1 MATKFG
7 YVKREATNAIDWS
20 AVASQF
26 TTVLK
31 EEASVREQKKA
42 ELAESSREMT
52 NALQEAPTGEY
63 VDGNTFIGNYTSD
76 ASQVLLTQDRLLK
89 QGILKPRDF
98 AIVRA
103 NLNSSNEQMFKLGE
117 AYQAAY
123 KTKME
128 RINAADPKKRAQML
142 EQWKMEQAEGLYNLR
157 NSKALIN
164 PSNGMVSIGLWKDG
178 KMDTDPNSFQTV
190 PELMG
195 NLAGEYNYYD
205 VRAELNTAV
214 EGLGIIDEID
224 IKYAGQGGLE
234 MIYKTSSQGGKYTG
248 DDEVL
253 KEYFEWAGYTADAM
267 MANPFHVTSILTNEG
282 LIEPTTKER
291 YTFTYEP
298 DPKKRKA
305 NEIFLDRTNNR
316 GGEPKFTVEQ
326 SKQVK
331 DAIIE
336 RLNDKVDKT
345 ITTTSSRRPFDPV
358 AVTNKKD
365 QQLEDETTFNMLSDI
380 YYGDAAAVKAAETY
394 FRDNFDGVSEVQK
407 KGNSIFIT
415 MNDGTTKDVPL
426 VGPNGQLMGFEA
438 FAKSAVLLT
447 GVPNILD
454 SVNLAGGLR
463 KGKVKKTRTTETKGE
478 YEVVFEDGRVETIQG
493 EITTSPYKVGK
504 TYELGSIVQS
514 STGAGTASQ
523 ESTQAYGNRYIDKV
537 ITVEN
542 IVQKETEGGP
552 VLIGDDADVIPK
564 LVPYIEG
571 FGFSVNNNSDDLFA
585 GQYLEISKP
594 GATADD
600 TPFEFVIS
608 TDKVEMN
615 KNLLDLRNF
624 LKSNLPAA
632 MIDSQSDFIR
642 DNIGGKQSG
651 KGGGSMSKFNG
662 PK

>member
-128 RINAADPKKRAQML
+128 RINAADPSKRAQML

-178 KMDTDPNSFQTV
+178 KMDTDPSSFQTV

-205 VRAELNTAV
+205 VRAELDTAV
-214 EGLGIIDEID
+214 KGLGIIDEID

-282 LIEPTTKER
+282 LVEPTTKER

-345 ITTTSSRRPFDPV
+345 ITTTSSRRPFDPA

-365 QQLEDETTFNMLSDI
+365 QLLEDKTTFNMLSDI
-380 YYGDAAAVKAAETY
+380 YYGDAASVKAAETY

-415 MNDGTTKDVPL
+415 MNDGTVKDVPL
-426 VGPNGQLMGFEA
+426 VGPDGQLMGFKA
-438 FAKSAVLLT
+438 FAQSAVLLT

-454 SVNLAGGLR
+454 SVELSGGLR
-463 KGKVKKTRTTETKGE
+463 KGKVKETRTTETKGE

-493 EITTSPYKVGK
+493 EITTSPYKVGD
-504 TYELGSIVQS
+504 TYELGSITKD

-523 ESTQAYGNRYIDKV
+523 ETTQQYGNRYIDTV
-537 ITVEN
+537 ITAEN
-542 IVQKETEGGP
+542 IIQKQTEKGP
-552 VLIGDDADVIPK
+552 VLITDDEFVMPK

-571 FGFSVNNNSDDLFA
+571 FGFSVNNTFDMTGDNV
-585 GQYLEISKP
+585 LEISKP
-594 GATADD
+594 GATEDD
-600 TPFEFVIS
+600 SPFEFYI
-608 TDKVEMN
+608 TDDALEMQQ
-615 KNLLDLRNF
+615 NLIDLRSF
-624 LKSNLPAA
+624 LKTNLPLS

-642 DNIGGKQSG
+642 GTKTGPRKSG
-651 KGGGSMSKFNG
+651 KGKGAILDE
-662 PK
+662 

>member
-128 RINAADPKKRAQML
+128 RINAADPSKRAQML

-164 PSNGMVSIGLWKDG
+164 SSNGMVSIGLWKDG

-205 VRAELNTAV
+205 VRKELDVAV

-267 MANPFHVTSILTNEG
+267 MANPFHVTSLLTNEG

-291 YTFTYEP
+291 YTYTYEP

-305 NEIFLDRTNNR
+305 NEIFLNRKNNR
-316 GGEPKFTVEQ
+316 GGEPEFTVEQ

-345 ITTTSSRRPFDPV
+345 ITTTSSRRGFDPA

-365 QQLEDETTFNMLSDI
+365 QQLEDKTTFNMLSDM
-380 YYGDAAAVKAAETY
+380 YYGDAASVKAAETY

-426 VGPNGQLMGFEA
+426 VGPNGQLMGFES
-438 FAKSAVLLT
+438 FAQSAVLLT

-454 SVNLAGGLR
+454 SVDLAGGLR
-463 KGKVKKTRTTETKGE
+463 TGVVKSIGSTSTPTENH
-478 YEVVFEDGRVETIQG
+478 EVVFEDGRIETVAG
-493 EITTSPYKVGK
+493 TLENSPYKVGE
-504 TYELGSIVQS
+504 TVELGSITKS
-514 STGAGTASQ
+514 STGAGTSSQ

-537 ITVEN
+537 ITAEN
-542 IVQKETEGGP
+542 IVQKETEKGA
-552 VLIGDDADVIPK
+552 VLIGDDEDVMPK

-571 FGFSVNNNSDDLFA
+571 FGFSVNNKSNDIYA
-585 GQYLEISKP
+585 GDYLEISKP

-600 TPFEFVIS
+600 SPFEFEIS
-608 TDKVEMN
+608 TDKVEMQ

-642 DNIGGKQSG
+642 DNIGGRQSG
-651 KGGGSMSKFNG
+651 KGGGG
-662 PK
+662 ILDD

>member
-128 RINAADPKKRAQML
+128 RINAADPSKRAQML

-164 PSNGMVSIGLWKDG
+164 SSNGMVSIGLWKDG
-178 KMDTDPNSFQTV
+178 KMDTDPSSFQTV

-205 VRAELNTAV
+205 VRKELNTAV

-282 LIEPTTKER
+282 LVEPTTKER

-345 ITTTSSRRPFDPV
+345 ITTTSSRRPFDPA

-365 QQLEDETTFNMLSDI
+365 QLLEDKTTFNMLSDI

-438 FAKSAVLLT
+438 FAQSAVLLT

-454 SVNLAGGLR
+454 SVDLAGGLR
-463 KGKVKKTRTTETKGE
+463 QGKVKETRTTETKGE

-493 EITTSPYKVGK
+493 EITTSPYKVGD
-504 TYELGSIVQS
+504 TYELGSITKD

-523 ESTQAYGNRYIDKV
+523 ETTQQYGNRYIDTV
-537 ITVEN
+537 ITAEN
-542 IVQKETEGGP
+542 IIQKQTEKGP
-552 VLIGDDADVIPK
+552 VLITDDEFVMPK

-571 FGFSVNNNSDDLFA
+571 FGFSVNNTFDMTGDNV
-585 GQYLEISKP
+585 LEISKP
-594 GATADD
+594 GATEDD
-600 TPFEFVIS
+600 SPFEFYI
-608 TDKVEMN
+608 TDDALEMQQ
-615 KNLLDLRNF
+615 NLIDLRSF
-624 LKSNLPAA
+624 LKTNLPLS

-642 DNIGGKQSG
+642 GTKTGPRKSG
-651 KGGGSMSKFNG
+651 KGKGAILDE
-662 PK
+662 

>member
-128 RINAADPKKRAQML
+128 RINAADPSKRAQML

-164 PSNGMVSIGLWKDG
+164 SSNGMVSIGLWKDG
-178 KMDTDPNSFQTV
+178 KMDTDPSSFQTV

-205 VRAELNTAV
+205 VRKELNTAV

-224 IKYAGQGGLE
+224 IKYAGQGGLD

-282 LIEPTTKER
+282 LVEPTTKER

-365 QQLEDETTFNMLSDI
+365 QLLEDKTTFNMLSDI
-380 YYGDAAAVKAAETY
+380 YYGDAASVKAAETY

-438 FAKSAVLLT
+438 FAQSAVLLT

-454 SVNLAGGLR
+454 SVDLAGGLR
-463 KGKVKKTRTTETKGE
+463 QGKVKETRTTETEGE

-493 EITTSPYKVGK
+493 EITTTPYKVGK
-504 TYELGSIVQS
+504 TYELGSITKD
-514 STGAGTASQ
+514 STGAGTSSQ
-523 ESTQAYGNRYIDKV
+523 ETTQQYGNRYVD
-537 ITVEN
+537 TVLTADN
-542 IVQKETEGGP
+542 ILLKDTDEGP
-552 VLIGDDADVIPK
+552 VLIGDDEEVQNK
-564 LVPYIEG
+564 LQPYLEG
-571 FGFSVNNNSDDLFA
+571 FGFTINNA
-585 GQYLEISKP
+585 GSFSEELEIIKP
-594 GATADD
+594 GAKEGDK
-600 TPFEFVIS
+600 PFTFVIDS
-608 TDKVEMN
+608 DRTVMDRQ
-615 KNLLDLRNF
+615 LLDLRNF
-624 LKSNLPAA
+624 IKSNLPAA

-642 DNIGGKQSG
+642 GTKTGPRKSG
-651 KGGGSMSKFNG
+651 KGGGILD
-662 PK
+662 

>member
-128 RINAADPKKRAQML
+128 RINAADPSKRAQML

-178 KMDTDPNSFQTV
+178 KMDTDPSSFQTV

-205 VRAELNTAV
+205 VRKELNTAV

-291 YTFTYEP
+291 YTYTYEP

-345 ITTTSSRRPFDPV
+345 ITTTSSRRPFDPA

-365 QQLEDETTFNMLSDI
+365 QLLEDKTTFNMLSDI

-415 MNDGTTKDVPL
+415 MNDGTVKDVPL
-426 VGPNGQLMGFEA
+426 VGPDGQLMGFKA
-438 FAKSAVLLT
+438 FAQSAVLLT

-454 SVNLAGGLR
+454 SVELSGGLR
-463 KGKVKKTRTTETKGE
+463 KGKVKETRTTETKGE

-493 EITTSPYKVGK
+493 EITTSPYKVGD
-504 TYELGSIVQS
+504 TYELGSITKD

-523 ESTQAYGNRYIDKV
+523 ETTQQYGNRYIDTV
-537 ITVEN
+537 ITAEN
-542 IVQKETEGGP
+542 IIQKQTEKGP
-552 VLIGDDADVIPK
+552 VLITDDEFVMPK

-571 FGFSVNNNSDDLFA
+571 FGFSVNNTFDMTGDNV
-585 GQYLEISKP
+585 LEISKP
-594 GATADD
+594 GATEDD
-600 TPFEFVIS
+600 SPFEFYI
-608 TDKVEMN
+608 TDDALEMQQ
-615 KNLLDLRNF
+615 NLIDLRSF
-624 LKSNLPAA
+624 LKTNLPLS

-642 DNIGGKQSG
+642 GTKTGPRKSG
-651 KGGGSMSKFNG
+651 KGKGAILDE
-662 PK
+662 

>member
-128 RINAADPKKRAQML
+128 RINAADPSKRAQML

-205 VRAELNTAV
+205 VRKELDTAV

-224 IKYAGQGGLE
+224 IKYAGEGGLD

-282 LIEPTTKER
+282 LIEPTTGER
-291 YTFTYEP
+291 YTYTYES
-298 DPKKRKA
+298 DPEKRKA

-316 GGEPKFTVEQ
+316 GGDPVFTEAQ
-326 SKQVK
+326 EKQVK
-331 DAIIE
+331 GAIIE

-345 ITTTSSRRPFDPV
+345 ITTTSSRRGFNPQ
-358 AVTNKKD
+358 AVTDKEN
-365 QQLEDETTFNMLSDI
+365 QLLEDKTTFNMLSDI
-380 YYGDAAAVKAAETY
+380 YYGDAASVKAAETY

-438 FAKSAVLLT
+438 FAQSAVLLT

-463 KGKVKKTRTTETKGE
+463 KGKVKEIKTTETKGE
-478 YEVVFEDGRVETIQG
+478 YEVVFEGGRVETIQG
-493 EITTSPYKVGK
+493 EITTSPYKVGE
-504 TYELGSIVQS
+504 TYELGSITQS
-514 STGAGTASQ
+514 STGAGTSSQ

-542 IVQKETEGGP
+542 ILQKETEGGP
-552 VLIGDDADVIPK
+552 VLIGDDEDVMPK

-571 FGFSVNNNSDDLFA
+571 FGFSVNNKSNDIYA

-600 TPFEFVIS
+600 KPFEFVIS

-642 DNIGGKQSG
+642 DNIGGRQSG
-651 KGGGSMSKFNG
+651 KGGGGILDPDG
-662 PK
+662 P

>member
-128 RINAADPKKRAQML
+128 RINAADPSKRAQML

-178 KMDTDPNSFQTV
+178 KMDTDPSSFQTV

-205 VRAELNTAV
+205 VRAELDTAV
-214 EGLGIIDEID
+214 KGLGIIDEID

-291 YTFTYEP
+291 YTYTYEP

-345 ITTTSSRRPFDPV
+345 ITTTSSRRPFDPA

-365 QQLEDETTFNMLSDI
+365 QLLEDKTTFNMLSDI
-380 YYGDAAAVKAAETY
+380 YYGDAASVKAAETY

-415 MNDGTTKDVPL
+415 MNDGTVKDVPL
-426 VGPNGQLMGFEA
+426 VGPDGQLMGFKA
-438 FAKSAVLLT
+438 FAQSAVLLT

-454 SVNLAGGLR
+454 SVELSGGLR
-463 KGKVKKTRTTETKGE
+463 KGKVKETRTTETKGE

-493 EITTSPYKVGK
+493 EITTSPYKVGD
-504 TYELGSIVQS
+504 TYELGSITKD

-523 ESTQAYGNRYIDKV
+523 ETTQQYGNRYIDTV
-537 ITVEN
+537 ITAEN
-542 IVQKETEGGP
+542 IIQKQTEKGP
-552 VLIGDDADVIPK
+552 VLITDDEFVMPK

-571 FGFSVNNNSDDLFA
+571 FGFSVNNTFDMTGDNV
-585 GQYLEISKP
+585 LEISKP
-594 GATADD
+594 GATEDD
-600 TPFEFVIS
+600 SPFEFYI
-608 TDKVEMN
+608 TDDALEMQQ
-615 KNLLDLRNF
+615 NLIDLRSF
-624 LKSNLPAA
+624 LKTNLPLS

-642 DNIGGKQSG
+642 GTKTGPRKSG
-651 KGGGSMSKFNG
+651 KGKGAILDE
-662 PK
+662 